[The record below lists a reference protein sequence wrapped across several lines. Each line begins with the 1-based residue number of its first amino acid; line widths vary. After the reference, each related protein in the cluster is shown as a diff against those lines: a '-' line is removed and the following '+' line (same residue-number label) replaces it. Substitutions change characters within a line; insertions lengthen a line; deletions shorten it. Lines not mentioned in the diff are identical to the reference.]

1 MAYMSG
7 NWLRYTFKNKICPYM
22 KRCIVLL
29 AGILLSF
36 SLLAQEP
43 YLRADD
49 LPDAVKFLPP
59 PPEDGSPAFRYDEAR
74 YLWGKS
80 QRTGERGQQAVQEAT
95 TNVDTMALLFSKA
108 FGRELSEKTT
118 PRTMQL
124 LKRSVKTLRLAAA
137 KPKATYMRLRPFVF
151 YREATLIPGHEHFQR
166 TTGSYPSGHTVRG
179 WGMALI
185 LAELCPERQD
195 SILIAGYEW
204 GQSRVIAGYHWQ
216 SDVDASRLLSSATV
230 ARLHANSEFLQDLE
244 AARAELAG
252 NKSR

>member
-1 MAYMSG
+1 MRKTLA
-7 NWLRYTFKNKICPYM
+7 
-22 KRCIVLL
+22 LL
-29 AGILLSF
+29 V
-36 SLLAQEP
+36 SLLLFSWGAGAQKAEP
-43 YLRADD
+43 YLKAEQ
-49 LPDAVKFLPP
+49 LPDATQFLPP
-59 PPEDGSPAFRYDEAR
+59 PPMPGTPVYIQDTAMYFYAKKHLRTKERAAR
-74 YLWGKS
+74 AI
-80 QRTGERGQQAVQEAT
+80 EEAT
-95 TNVDTMALLFSKA
+95 TDVDTMALLFSKA
-108 FGRELSEKTT
+108 FGRDLSEKTT